1 MPDIS
6 TLIPDLSQI
15 GQIGGSIGSFD
26 INAIIGKIGEFF
38 NGLVAK
44 AVALVP
50 AQIMDLYNQHKVL
63 VLLALVCL
71 LVLVA
76 FEGYRFFKM
85 LTFAGSAFAFGFV
98 GFWYVAPYLQPS
110 LDPIIPDI
118 LDYHVTVA
126 VICSLIAVLLCAFAF
141 NFMIFILGAVDGFFF
156 GTTVAYAILMNHF
169 GSLAFLNNDT
179 TKYILGGIIALFG
192 AMIFSLIYKVIAMGL
207 TAFGGSIGAL
217 LVLQSILIPG
227 ADDSIKVSC
236 VILGA
241 VLAILA
247 LIYQHKAQEQYIYRL

>member
-6 TLIPDLSQI
+6 NLIPDLSQL
-15 GQIGGSIGSFD
+15 GGSLGSFD
-26 INAIIGKIGEFF
+26 INAIIGKIGGFF
-38 NGLVAK
+38 NGLLDK

-50 AQIMDLYNQHKVL
+50 AQIMDLYNQHRVL
-63 VLLALVCL
+63 VLLAVVCL
-71 LVLVA
+71 LTLVA

-85 LTFAGSAFAFGFV
+85 LTFAGSAFAFGLV

-179 TKYILGGIIALFG
+179 TKYILGGILALFG

-207 TAFGGSIGAL
+207 TAFGGAIGAL
-217 LVLQSILIPG
+217 LVLQSILIPA
-227 ADDSIKVSC
+227 ADDNVKICC
-236 VILGA
+236 VILGV
-241 VLAILA
+241 VLAIFA
-247 LIYQHKAQEQYIYRL
+247 LIYQHKAQEKYIYRL

>member
-6 TLIPDLSQI
+6 NLIPDLSQL
-15 GQIGGSIGSFD
+15 GGSIGSFD
-26 INAIIGKIGEFF
+26 INAIIGKIGGFF
-38 NGLVAK
+38 NGLLDK

-50 AQIMDLYNQHKVL
+50 AQIMDLYNQHRVL

-71 LVLVA
+71 LTLVA
-76 FEGYRFFKM
+76 FEGYRFFKL
-85 LTFAGSAFAFGFV
+85 LTFAGSAFAFGLV

-156 GTTVAYAILMNHF
+156 GTTVAYAMLLNHF

-179 TKYILGGIIALFG
+179 TKYILGGIVALFG

-207 TAFGGSIGAL
+207 TAFGGAIGAL

-227 ADDSIKVSC
+227 ADDNVKICC
-236 VILGA
+236 VILGI
-241 VLAILA
+241 VLAIFA
-247 LIYQHKAQEQYIYRL
+247 LIYQHKAQEKYIYRL